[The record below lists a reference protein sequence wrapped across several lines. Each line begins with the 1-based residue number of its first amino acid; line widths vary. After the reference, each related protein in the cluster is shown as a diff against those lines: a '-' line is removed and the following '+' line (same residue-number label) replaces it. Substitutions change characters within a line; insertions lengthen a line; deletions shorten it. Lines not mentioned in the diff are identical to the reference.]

1 MAIAVHSDSPD
12 FENPLC
18 VVSQEWTYAWDN
30 AFTNYANKNRFK
42 VTLDDDRC
50 FFLEQEAASSWADQ
64 LTIIA
69 AAQQVETDALGL
81 QWLSEPRYVDNPNPP
96 NIDGTIRGPN
106 GTPSGLSGAPSVAI
120 ALSIIESGVAWRYVN
135 IQICPGEA
143 VPKKIELVEVNDVE
157 LASPVSMTQT
167 TKAILGP
174 KNRFRVSMERDKDG
188 RLCEQWEIYD
198 KALFAQD
205 KRKPWREANDGEVP
219 FCWFKDGDAASTA
232 VPPDSDCNFQFD
244 TGCDSNNSDDPAD
257 FTNLVTRRVKYCSG
271 EKVEQLFLVPD
282 PSDPT
287 GASLI
292 EHPISGP
299 LNFVDCATGEPVPL
313 PVPPCE
319 DFEYVGRLWRLKGD
333 PQPSTLV
340 EWWADPDGPIA
351 GSGAPHGNVSDIFTN
366 DGKTLTH
373 VNGPADRS
381 YVSPVFSVQGTNAN
395 DFISG
400 MGLAGSADSNGTD
413 QGKLSAYFIL
423 PANAR
428 LRDGGTRTGERGG
441 LWLNKCCAGELT
453 LLEERTIDTTAE
465 ERGVFNG
472 TVVPAGIHYAEAAIS
487 DLSAWWNLTL
497 EASFDDGATYEPL
510 VGYGVK
516 PSFECIPVIKCKD
529 TGALLSL
536 DMSEVIELG
545 PFDTWCE
552 PKGCPECCDGGAAD
566 PAATPQTLRVA
577 IQ

>member
-18 VVSQEWTYAWDN
+18 VVSQEWTYALDN
-30 AFTNYANKNRFK
+30 TGTSFANENTL
-42 VTLDDDRC
+42 VMTLDDGRTIS
-50 FFLEQEAASSWADQ
+50 FTQPPITSGSWAAQ
-64 LTIIA
+64 LTDWAGKIQSGA
-69 AAQQVETDALGL
+69 DSLGV
-81 QWLSEPRYVDNPNPP
+81 QWLVEPRYVDNPNPP
-96 NIDGTIRGPN
+96 NNDGTIRGPN
-106 GTPSGLSGAPSVAI
+106 GTPSGLPGAPDSTIAVALVDAGI
-120 ALSIIESGVAWRYVN
+120 AWRYVN
-135 IQICPGEA
+135 IQICPGEP
-143 VPKKIELVEVNDVE
+143 VPVRLQLTEVNGAPREPLD
-157 LASPVSMTQT
+157 MTT
-167 TKAILGP
+167 AGAILGP
-174 KNRFRVSMERDKDG
+174 KNRFRVYNSRDKKTG
-188 RLCEQWEIYD
+188 ETCEEWQIYD
-198 KALFAQD
+198 LSRPDPK
-205 KRKPWREANDGEVP
+205 KRWRIAKDGEIP
-219 FCWFKDGDAASTA
+219 FCYFKDGDSASTV
-232 VPPDSDCNFQFD
+232 VPPSSDCVFEFD
-244 TGCDSNNSDDPAD
+244 QACDDNGSEFSTEY
-257 FTNLVTRRVKYCSG
+257 TNLVTRRVTYCNG
-271 EKVEQLFLVPD
+271 EKIAQDFFVPD
-282 PSDPT
+282 DADP
-287 GASLI
+287 AALVSYDL
-292 EHPISGP
+292 SGTY
-299 LNFVDCATGEPVPL
+299 VDCATGEPIPL

-351 GSGAPHGNVSDIFTN
+351 GSATDHGNVSDIFVN
-366 DGKTLTH
+366 DGTTLTH

-381 YVSPVFSVQGTNAN
+381 YVSPVFSVQGTNAG

-400 MGLAGSADSNGTD
+400 MGLAGASDSNGTD

-497 EASFDDGATYEPL
+497 EASFDDGATYGPL

-552 PKGCPECCDGGAAD
+552 PKGCPDCCDGGAAD
-566 PAATPQTLRVA
+566 PAATPQTLRVEM